1 MAWDL
6 DEPDPKEE
14 KMLQHLKFEW
24 EELLHHLVNT
34 FLHAKSKQEAT
45 YSFS

>member
-6 DEPDPKEE
+6 DEPHPEE
-14 KMLQHLKFEW
+14 DKKLQHLKFEQQQI
-24 EELLHHLVNT
+24 LHHLVNT
-34 FLHAKSKQEAT
+34 FLHAKSKKEAT